1 MTRHTAFRSVAA
13 AATLAASTL
22 LAGAP
27 AEAGGGTRL
36 NFGGPL
42 GTFVATPTPGYG
54 GGSGYAAPRK
64 SPPKTQHAKRP
75 AADPADRPRAT
86 VARVKPARSPAPTL
100 AKASD
105 VKPSEDTGSGASPPV
120 KVTHTLTA
128 AELPRSETVADS
140 TPAEAVAATTAS
152 EQETGSVDAGSADK
166 ADEAPAAAA
175 PVETGPVGCRKFI
188 PSVGVTVTVSCE

>member
-1 MTRHTAFRSVAA
+1 MTRHTAFRSLAA
-13 AATLAASTL
+13 AATLAASAL

-54 GGSGYAAPRK
+54 SGSASRVPRK
-64 SPPKTQHAKRP
+64 SAPKVQHAKHPP
-75 AADPADRPRAT
+75 ANPAERPRAT
-86 VARVKPARSPAPTL
+86 VARVKPARAPAPTL
-100 AKASD
+100 AKAS
-105 VKPSEDTGSGASPPV
+105 ERTGSVASTPV

-128 AELPRSETVADS
+128 AELPRSETVADT
-140 TPAEAVAATTAS
+140 TPAEAVATTTAS
-152 EQETGSVDAGSADK
+152 EGQTGSLDAGSVDK
-166 ADEAPAAAA
+166 ADEAPAAAE